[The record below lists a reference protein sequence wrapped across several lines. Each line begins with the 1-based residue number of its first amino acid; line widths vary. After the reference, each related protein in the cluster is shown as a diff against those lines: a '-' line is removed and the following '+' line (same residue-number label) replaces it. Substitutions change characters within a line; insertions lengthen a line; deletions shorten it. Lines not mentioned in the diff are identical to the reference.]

1 MGRKG
6 WQALKINKL
15 EIENIKRIKAVKVEP
30 TANGLTIIGGKNN
43 QGKTSVLDSIAWA
56 LGGDRYRPS
65 QAQRE
70 GSLIPPNLRVTM
82 DNGLI
87 VERKG
92 KNSDLKVTD
101 PNGKK
106 AGQQLL
112 NEFVEQLALDLPRF
126 MGASSK
132 EKANTLLKVI
142 GIGDRLTQID
152 KEEQELYNRRLT
164 IGQIADRKEKFAKEQ
179 VYYADAPKELVS
191 PMELIQKQQE
201 ILAQN
206 GENQRKRGRLH
217 QLEQE
222 YQKTVEEMED
232 LLKRQKVL
240 ENDLMIAR
248 TATADLIDRST
259 KELEDSIA
267 NIEEINRKV
276 RANLDKDKA
285 EEDAQEYRRQYN
297 ELSKQIDD
305 VRKSR
310 TELMD
315 NAALP
320 LEGLSVKDGE
330 LIYNGFQWDNMSGS
344 DQLKVAT
351 AIVRKLNPQC
361 GFVLLDKLEQMDT
374 DTLNE
379 FGRWLEA
386 EGLQAIATRVS
397 TGGECTIIIEDGYV
411 AGQEHPVMGDKKT
424 EWKAGVF

>member
-30 TANGLTIIGGKNN
+30 TTNGLTIIGGKNN

-70 GSLIPPNLRVTM
+70 GSVIPPNLRITM

-126 MGASSK
+126 MGSSSK

-142 GIGDRLTQID
+142 GVGDRLTQID
-152 KEEQELYNRRLT
+152 KEEQELYNRRLA

-179 VYYADAPKELVS
+179 SYYPDAPKELIS
-191 PMELIQKQQE
+191 PMELIHRQQE

-232 LLKRQKVL
+232 LLKRQKAL
-240 ENDLMIAR
+240 ENDLMTAR
-248 TATADLIDRST
+248 TAAADLIDQST
-259 KELEDSIA
+259 KELEENIA

-297 ELSKQIDD
+297 ELSKQIED

-310 TELMD
+310 TDLLD
-315 NAALP
+315 NAPLP
-320 LEGLSVKDGE
+320 LAGLSVKNGE
-330 LIYNGFQWDNMSGS
+330 LVYNGFQWENMSGS

-351 AIVRKLNPQC
+351 AIVRKLNPKC

-379 FGRWLEA
+379 FGQWLEA

-411 AGQEHPVMGDKKT
+411 AGQEHPVMEDKKT